1 MIDEVAIV
9 EDTAAEEVRAANE
22 DETSVDEEDE
32 EESVVAVDFAVG
44 DNVLVTLLEDVD
56 VAELDFADVVVVC
69 LAFAVVVLSSSLSP
83 LLAAVGLDAFAVVV
97 ESAPRVTKPAV
108 GPEKVAEAVT

>member
-32 EESVVAVDFAVG
+32 EERVVAVDFAVG

-69 LAFAVVVLSSSLSP
+69 LAFAVVV
-83 LLAAVGLDAFAVVV
+83 